1 MITLYHG
8 STQIIEHPLANVG
21 RSDLDFGKG
30 FYVTT
35 LRNQA
40 ERWATRMQ
48 LIHAKDSAW
57 VNIYEFDEKAA
68 FATERFRLLR
78 FESYDR
84 QWLDFI
90 VASRNGRQPWKGFDA
105 IEGGV
110 ANDQVIDTVEDYI
123 NGSITAEQALGQ
135 LVYAKPNHQMCLLS
149 QSLIDNCLCYIDSV
163 QLSNNVEK
171 GGK

>member
-8 STQIIEHPLANVG
+8 STQIIEHPLANIG

-48 LIHAKDSAW
+48 LIHAQDSAW
-57 VNIYEFDEKAA
+57 LSIYNFDEEVA
-68 FATERFRLLR
+68 FGNNRFRLLR
-78 FESYDR
+78 FDTYDR

-90 VASRNGRQPWKGFDA
+90 AASRNGQQPWKDFDA

-123 NGSITAEQALGQ
+123 NGNITVEQALGQ
-135 LVYAKPNHQMCLLS
+135 LVYAKPNHQMCLLN
-149 QSLIDNCLCYIDSV
+149 QSLIDDYLHYVDSF
-163 QLSNNVEK
+163 QIK
-171 GGK
+171 

>member
-8 STQIIEHPLANVG
+8 STQIVEQPLANIG

-35 LRNQA
+35 LRSQA
-40 ERWATRMQ
+40 ERWAARMQ
-48 LIHAKDSAW
+48 LIQAKDSAW
-57 VNIYEFDEKAA
+57 LSIYHFDEEAA
-68 FATERFRLLR
+68 FTDGRFRLLR
-78 FESYDR
+78 FGAYDS

-90 VASRNGRQPWKGFDA
+90 IASRNGQQPWKDFDA

-123 NGSITAEQALGQ
+123 NGNITAEQALGQ

-149 QSLIDNCLCYIDSV
+149 QPLIDACLSYVDSFRI
-163 QLSNNVEK
+163 K
-171 GGK
+171 